1 MGTWSKPPN
10 KSPWEKGKQPPDIDE
25 LLSNLQDKFK
35 IGLPKKGGV
44 ILIIIIAIVI
54 WFGTGIFI
62 VDPEE
67 QAVIKRFGEVTN
79 VVGPGPHYHFPSPIE
94 TVQIAP
100 VTEVRRLE
108 IGFRTIQVGPPA
120 KYRRVL
126 KESLMLTGDEN
137 IVDAELIVQYKIKDA
152 ASYLFNFVEP
162 VLTVREAAE
171 ASLRTVIGKHKID
184 EALTSGKFLIQEE
197 TKDLLQSI
205 LDKYGSGVLVV
216 AVQLQDVSPPKQV
229 RAAFKD
235 VASAKEDKNR
245 MINQAEGYRNDII
258 PKARGEAQAMISEAE
273 GFREARVSRAEGE
286 VARFNAML
294 VEYKKAK
301 VVTRKRL
308 YLETME
314 EILPNINKYIIPGGD
329 GGNLLNL
336 LNLNNKGGN

>member
-1 MGTWSKPPN
+1 MQTKRVIIG
-10 KSPWEKGKQPPDIDE
+10 
-25 LLSNLQDKFK
+25 DKEVSIPVLGIFPMIG
-35 IGLPKKGGV
+35 IGLV
-44 ILIIIIAIVI
+44 FWLLT
-54 WFGTGIFI
+54 GTY
-62 VDPEE
+62 
-67 QAVIKRFGEVTN
+67 
-79 VVGPGPHYHFPSPIE
+79 VVGPDEVGVVQTFGKHTRVTQSGLNYHLPYPIE
-94 TVQIAP
+94 TVQTP
-100 VTEVRRLE
+100 KVTEVKRVE
-108 IGFRTIQVGPPA
+108 IGFRTMGNNQ
-120 KYRRVL
+120 YRTIE

-286 VARFNAML
+286 VAKFNAML

>member
-1 MGTWSKPPN
+1 MQTKRVIIG
-10 KSPWEKGKQPPDIDE
+10 
-25 LLSNLQDKFK
+25 DKEVSIPVLGIFPMIG
-35 IGLPKKGGV
+35 IGLV
-44 ILIIIIAIVI
+44 FWLLT
-54 WFGTGIFI
+54 GTY
-62 VDPEE
+62 
-67 QAVIKRFGEVTN
+67 
-79 VVGPGPHYHFPSPIE
+79 VVGPDEVGVVQTFGKHTSITQSGLNYHWPYPIE
-94 TVQIAP
+94 TVQTP
-100 VTEVRRLE
+100 KVTEVKRVE
-108 IGFRTIQVGPPA
+108 IGFRTMGNNQ
-120 KYRRVL
+120 YRAIE

-152 ASYLFNFVEP
+152 ASYLFNFVMP

-301 VVTRKRL
+301 VVTRTRL